1 MIKTYLPFAFSLSR
15 EAHHYWA
22 KIKEHGQ
29 DVTEIVSN
37 HFIFM
42 DILCNKDFLETLTSE
57 TVCPIDVLV
66 LTASLS

>member
-29 DVTEIVSN
+29 DVTEIVPYD
-37 HFIFM
+37 FTFM
-42 DILCNKDFLETLTSE
+42 DILCNKEFLETLTNDMA
-57 TVCPIDVLV
+57 TCFLGCPIFP
-66 LTASLS
+66 